1 MTPEL
6 RAEGLPAMATGDEFD
21 QQNFD
26 QFRPALMLL
35 ARTQLG
41 TRFRRVLDD
50 SDIVQQALL
59 EAHRNQASCKART
72 AVERFA
78 WLRRVLTTTI
88 IDAVRLHTRAK
99 RCVDQAID
107 WDATIQGSASRAESW
122 LADRH
127 SSPSERAERKEQ
139 LQQLATALQA
149 LPELQRESIEL
160 FHLQGCSLKEVSEL
174 LGRSGASVAGLIH
187 RGLKQLRLEMG
198 SSEPLSS
205 IQIFANKNETD
216 LPT

>member
-1 MTPEL
+1 MT
-6 RAEGLPAMATGDEFD
+6 TGGNCD
-21 QQNFD
+21 QQTFD

-59 EAHRNQASCKART
+59 EAHRNEASCKAST

-78 WLRRVLTTTI
+78 WLRRVLTNTVL
-88 IDAVRLHTRAK
+88 DAVRLHTRAK
-99 RCVDQAID
+99 RSVDQAVE
-107 WDATIQGSASRAESW
+107 WDTAIQGSADRAELW

-127 SSPSERAERKEQ
+127 SSPFERAERKEQ

-149 LPELQRESIEL
+149 LPEMQRESIEL

-174 LGRSGASVAGLIH
+174 LGRSGTSVAGLIH

-198 SSEPLSS
+198 SRDPLSNT
-205 IQIFANKNETD
+205 QVFANGNGRD
-216 LPT
+216 LST